1 MSKRLTTR
9 MTRVSS
15 SEQVKGG
22 RIVTGEG
29 VGGVE
34 KSWRNNESKGKYKR
48 GRKKPLVEPLRKW
61 RNSQLRP

>member
-29 VGGVE
+29 VRGVE
-34 KSWRNNESKGKYKR
+34 RSW
-48 GRKKPLVEPLRKW
+48 
-61 RNSQLRP
+61 